1 MSNVRACGKCDES
14 REISIVKEILK
25 RQLLSAAEFA
35 SELCS
40 WFTLK
45 PSLRGDDVAIP
56 VLLLT
61 PPLCIAAELSWLL
74 ALAP

>member
-1 MSNVRACGKCDES
+1 MMSNMRACGKCDES
-14 REISIVKEILK
+14 HEISIVKEILK
-25 RQLLSAAEFA
+25 WQLLSAAESA

-40 WFTLK
+40 RFTLK
-45 PSLRGDDVAIP
+45 PSLRGDGAVP

-61 PPLCIAAELSWLL
+61 LPLHSAAELSWLL

>member
-14 REISIVKEILK
+14 HEISIVKEILK
-25 RQLLSAAEFA
+25 WQLLTAAESA

-45 PSLRGDDVAIP
+45 LSLRGDGAVP

-61 PPLCIAAELSWLL
+61 LPLRSTAEFSWLL